1 VHNNVTRSQNSA
13 RGCHKLLHPFFDD
26 YKLQDNPFRC
36 SHTLPFVQM
45 APGHIPAYLFA
56 TLIASFCYGELE
68 IIPSWP
74 PVTFLVSGIAV
85 TLFIESIGTILRKR
99 STTGKINLPFVLP
112 SVLVF
117 ILATV
122 VSLVSLRTQTYFD
135 KLSLSECYRFMD
147 EHTCGFCSS
156 RSGHRGLP

>member
-1 VHNNVTRSQNSA
+1 
-13 RGCHKLLHPFFDD
+13 
-26 YKLQDNPFRC
+26 
-36 SHTLPFVQM
+36 M

-135 KLSLSECYRFMD
+135 KLSLSECYWFMD